1 MVVPSTSTG
10 RNFSKLWAFIFFKVS
25 SPCLLSSIPIDM
37 SAFLEERV
45 LSVHHWTDRLF
56 SFTTTRDQALRFSN
70 GHFTMIGLRGE
81 NGKPLL
87 RAYSIASANY
97 EEHLEFLSIKVPD
110 GPLTSK
116 LQHIQVGDPIVVGRK
131 PTGTLLI
138 DYLLP
143 GKRLYLIGTGTG
155 LAPFLSIIRD
165 PDTYERFEEVILL
178 HGVRQVNELAYHDYI
193 TQELPQSEFLGEM
206 VSKQL
211 KYYPMVTR
219 EPFKNQG
226 RVTDLMASGKLF
238 EDLGVPK
245 LNPAEDRVMI
255 CGSPEMLRDL
265 KALCEKNGLPE
276 GNTTKPGA
284 FVIERAFAES

>member
-1 MVVPSTSTG
+1 MRG
-10 RNFSKLWAFIFFKVS
+10 FQDRNCSKL
-25 SPCLLSSIPIDM
+25 LLSIYGLGSVPLSKSKTTM

-116 LQHIQVGDPIVVGRK
+116 LQHIQVGDTIVVGRK
-131 PTGTLLI
+131 PTGTLLC

-143 GKRLYLIGTGTG
+143 GKNLYLMSTGTG
-155 LAPFLSIIRD
+155 LAPFMSIIRD
-165 PDTYERFEEVILL
+165 PETYERFEKVILV

-193 TQELPQSEFLGEM
+193 TKELPANEFLGEM
-206 VSKQL
+206 VSQQL
-211 KYYPMVTR
+211 LYYPTVTR
-219 EPFKNQG
+219 EPYKNQG
-226 RVTDLMASGKLF
+226 RLTDLIENGKLF
-238 EDLGVPK
+238 ADLGLSK
-245 LNPAEDRVMI
+245 LNPETDRVMI
-255 CGSPEMLRDL
+255 CGSPAMLKDL
-265 KALCEKNGLPE
+265 KRICEEKGLKE
-276 GNTTKPGA
+276 GNTSTPGA

>member
-1 MVVPSTSTG
+1 VVFEAATVASFLYP
-10 RNFSKLWAFIFFKVS
+10 
-25 SPCLLSSIPIDM
+25 LSGDGAHVPAKIPNNQM

-70 GHFTMIGLRGE
+70 GHFTMIGLRGD

-116 LQHIQVGDPIVVGRK
+116 LQHIQVGDTIVVGRK
-131 PTGTLLI
+131 PTGTLLC

-143 GKRLYLIGTGTG
+143 GKNLYLMSTGTG
-155 LAPFLSIIRD
+155 LAPFMSIIRD
-165 PDTYERFEEVILL
+165 PETYERFEKVILV

-193 TQELPQSEFLGEM
+193 TQELPANEFLGEM

-211 KYYPMVTR
+211 LYYPTVTR
-219 EPFKNQG
+219 EPYKNQG
-226 RVTDLMASGKLF
+226 RLTDLIENGKLF
-238 EDLGVPK
+238 SDLGLSK
-245 LNPAEDRVMI
+245 LDPETDRVMI
-255 CGSPEMLRDL
+255 CGSPGMLKDL
-265 KALCEKNGLPE
+265 KRICEEHGLKE
-276 GNTTKPGA
+276 GNTSTPGA